1 MEKLSYE
8 QMFPEAIARLE
19 MLNLHPHIL
28 ENFREGVLSKT
39 DTNMTVVKLTDE
51 EKALVDKFERET
63 GNLVYY
69 VIFSNSSMCGE
80 SYTFFFVSAYRDDW
94 NIERECLQSS
104 QPLVYVLNRENEMFS
119 EFGSIEIERRNCV
132 LIKK

>member
-80 SYTFFFVSAYRDDW
+80 SYTFSLF
-94 NIERECLQSS
+94 
-104 QPLVYVLNRENEMFS
+104 QPTGMIGISNENVCNPRSLLFMCSIGKMRCFPSLDLLKLNAGIAF
-119 EFGSIEIERRNCV
+119 
-132 LIKK
+132 